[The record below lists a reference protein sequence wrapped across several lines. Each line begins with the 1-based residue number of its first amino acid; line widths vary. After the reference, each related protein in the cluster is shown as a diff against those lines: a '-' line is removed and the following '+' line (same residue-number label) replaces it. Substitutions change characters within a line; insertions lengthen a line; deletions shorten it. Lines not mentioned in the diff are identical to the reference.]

1 MKYIVFWEF
10 GTEDGLKVTEI
21 AQKLRKAMKKEPDKY
36 SKILFPSHLMVGER
50 KGFYI
55 VESTAK
61 QMMNTV
67 LFYEGT
73 MRFKYV
79 PIVKAS
85 EMAEAAQQM
94 RG

>member
-10 GTEDGLKVTEI
+10 GPDDGPKVSEI
-21 AQKLRKAMKKEPDKY
+21 AQKLRKAMKKDPDKY
-36 SKILFPSHLMVGER
+36 SKVLFPSHLTIGQR

-55 VESTAK
+55 VESTHE

-67 LFYEGT
+67 LFYRGS

-79 PIVKAS
+79 PIVKTS
-85 EMAEAAQQM
+85 EMAAAAQQM
-94 RG
+94 SD